1 MKNFSWHCEIKLI
14 TVKFSGFS
22 GLICSK
28 FLSIH
33 LRSFSSLLCNDD
45 KTTYLTFQANFL
57 LIWYQLYPNIYLPPR
72 RIELWEI
79 IFLIE
84 VKVFFIIVLQVDV
97 DYIEDSIS
105 ISSYPLSAALACA
118 KICSAF
124 EEKWNVVWPWLSR
137 SFHYALLEGVCLSVM
152 QCALILRFNLE
163 KKSTLGYQSSPDIPV
178 PHFFPPIQVT
188 QEKLECLTLNLL
200 KC

>member
-1 MKNFSWHCEIKLI
+1 MFQTPLAIKIIPLTSTEKNVLITACMHKTYVYNYKFMWKKIGCIFSISHFIIFGAVKYIEKGSMKIFSWHCEIKLI

-45 KTTYLTFQANFL
+45 KTTYLTFKANFL

-84 VKVFFIIVLQVDV
+84 V
-97 DYIEDSIS
+97 
-105 ISSYPLSAALACA
+105 
-118 KICSAF
+118 
-124 EEKWNVVWPWLSR
+124 
-137 SFHYALLEGVCLSVM
+137 
-152 QCALILRFNLE
+152 
-163 KKSTLGYQSSPDIPV
+163 
-178 PHFFPPIQVT
+178 
-188 QEKLECLTLNLL
+188 
-200 KC
+200 

>member
-1 MKNFSWHCEIKLI
+1 MFLIHTYFIMSYFISIRNLKGNSGPASPLENFNLQNKICFRPPWPLKLFLWPPLRKMFWSQHACIKPMFMIINSCKKKIWCIFSISHFIIFGAVKYIEKGSMKIFSWHCEIKLI

-84 VKVFFIIVLQVDV
+84 V
-97 DYIEDSIS
+97 
-105 ISSYPLSAALACA
+105 
-118 KICSAF
+118 
-124 EEKWNVVWPWLSR
+124 
-137 SFHYALLEGVCLSVM
+137 
-152 QCALILRFNLE
+152 
-163 KKSTLGYQSSPDIPV
+163 
-178 PHFFPPIQVT
+178 
-188 QEKLECLTLNLL
+188 
-200 KC
+200 